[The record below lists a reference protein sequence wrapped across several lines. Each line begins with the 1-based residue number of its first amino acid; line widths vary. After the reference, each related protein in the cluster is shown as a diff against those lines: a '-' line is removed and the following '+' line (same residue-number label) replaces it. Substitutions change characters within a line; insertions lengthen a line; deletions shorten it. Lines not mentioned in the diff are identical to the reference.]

1 MAYSMAL
8 GGVGQRRNLL
18 HSPNTQ
24 VQLLTPN
31 KTTCTTL
38 LIGMASVGSQYAPL

>member
-24 VQLLTPN
+24 VQALTPN
-31 KTTCTTL
+31 KTICTTL
-38 LIGMASVGSQYAPL
+38 LTGSDSLRSQYAPW